1 MANGHIPQWILVD
14 GGMQQNPEWLAQQ
27 LKQKHGGGYGGMY
40 PGVKSSGPSLMEEQD
55 NRWISKG
62 KDSSTLGAKDYS
74 ADLQNIVTS
83 LKTPEQKKQEQVQTG
98 VAELTPEVEQ
108 QTPEAKSYSERG
120 MPIQKPGQKRP
131 PNNKPAES
139 EIDYSGL
146 SEAGK
151 MVPQTGS
158 DASGAFSGMLQGA
171 GTGAA
176 VSGGNPYAVAAGAIV
191 GLFSGVMGAR
201 SQRKEAE
208 KIDKENK
215 RIEAKQDKIRK
226 EEKEEAR
233 KQRIYDRKQSAD
245 TAAFSNL
252 QQAISSSLNRKNS
265 ANISYGST
273 RRRSR

>member
-1 MANGHIPQWILVD
+1 MTNGHIPQWILVD
-14 GGMQQNPEWLAQQ
+14 GAMQQNPEWLAQQ
-27 LKQKHGGGYGGMY
+27 LRQKSGGGYGGMY
-40 PGVKSSGPSLMEEQD
+40 PGVKSSGPSLMEEQKPD
-55 NRWISKG
+55 KLM
-62 KDSSTLGAKDYS
+62 DSTTLGAKDYS
-74 ADLQNIVTS
+74 LELQDIVTS
-83 LKTPEQKKQEQVQTG
+83 LKTPEQKKKEQVQSG
-98 VAELTPEVEQ
+98 ISELAPDPSQ

-120 MPIQKPGQKRP
+120 MPLIDPNQKKP
-131 PNNKPAES
+131 PKAPPPPS
-139 EIDYSGL
+139 EVDYSGL

-176 VSGGNPYAVAAGAIV
+176 VSGGNPYAMAAGAIV

-233 KQRIYDRKQSAD
+233 RQRAYDRKQSAD
-245 TAAFSNL
+245 TASFANL
-252 QQAISSSLNRKNS
+252 QQAIANSLNRKNS
-265 ANISYGST
+265 VDISFGST